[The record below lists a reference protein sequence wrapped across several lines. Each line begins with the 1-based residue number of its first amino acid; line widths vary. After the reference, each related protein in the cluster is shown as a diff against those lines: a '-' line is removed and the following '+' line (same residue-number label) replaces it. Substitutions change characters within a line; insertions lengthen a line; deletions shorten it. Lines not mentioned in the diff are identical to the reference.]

1 METYG
6 ATLTPD
12 TYNPNALV
20 QYKVIDGEQVSFP
33 ITKVTDLEW
42 VLENARQR
50 TSEYYSLRN
59 KVDGLEEQ
67 IIEWVNPN
75 YDKDD
80 VIRLL
85 CEYFGINP
93 SKQVTVTGTISFE
106 VTIDVPLD
114 EVEDFDAHYY
124 LGDELSLDSNTSAV
138 DINSW
143 LIEDT
148 DVDWN

>member
-1 METYG
+1 MET
-6 ATLTPD
+6 TVIPD

-20 QYKVIDGEQVSFP
+20 QYKVIDGETVTFP

-75 YDKDD
+75 YDKEE
-80 VIRLL
+80 VIRML

-124 LGDELSLDSNTSAV
+124 LGDELSLDSNSRSV

-148 DVDWN
+148 DTDWG

>member
-1 METYG
+1 MENPAIT
-6 ATLTPD
+6 AVPD

-20 QYKVIDGEQVSFP
+20 QYKVIDGDQVSFP

-42 VLENARQR
+42 VLENARKR
-50 TSEYYSLRN
+50 TSEFYSLSE
-59 KVDGLEEQ
+59 KVNGLEDQ
-67 IIEWVNPN
+67 IVEWSNPN

-85 CEYFGINP
+85 CEYFNINP
-93 SKQVTVTGTISFE
+93 TKQLLVSGTISFE
-106 VTIDVPLD
+106 AVINVPLD

-138 DINSW
+138 EINSW

-148 DVDWN
+148 NVDWD